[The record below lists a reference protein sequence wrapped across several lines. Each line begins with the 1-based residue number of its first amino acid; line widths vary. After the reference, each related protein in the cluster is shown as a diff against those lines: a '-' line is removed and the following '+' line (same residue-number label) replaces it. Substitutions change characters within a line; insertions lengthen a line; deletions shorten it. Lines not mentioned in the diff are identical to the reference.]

1 MSVFDVSEDSDSDDL
16 RLCHSCPGRFIPMAC
31 GPPEDEQDMAADA
44 DFDLDVRCAIFGDY
58 SQVPAMV
65 CPPDWETHAEFD
77 CRLRDFLTTKMSDL
91 AALIEK

>member
-1 MSVFDVSEDSDSDDL
+1 
-16 RLCHSCPGRFIPMAC
+16 MAC

-91 AALIEK
+91 TALVEKKRLQFLQNPDADVDSQTYYPPK